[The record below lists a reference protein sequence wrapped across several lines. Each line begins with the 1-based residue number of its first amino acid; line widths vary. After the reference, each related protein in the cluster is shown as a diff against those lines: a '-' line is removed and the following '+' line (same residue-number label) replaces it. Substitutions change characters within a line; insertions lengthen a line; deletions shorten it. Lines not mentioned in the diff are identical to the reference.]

1 MARRMPNTRFWQ
13 QRPSN
18 PQELGFGGAEER
30 RQVAGAVNDAHE
42 HDPARL
48 RAVEVRNPDQGG
60 QRVRSKVGSESDLS
74 WAAIPTKVGTR
85 PG

>member
-1 MARRMPNTRFWQ
+1 MLGSI
-13 QRPSN
+13 PSGDAYTER
-18 PQELGFGGAEER
+18 QLEEMGRAAGFACAIR
-30 RQVAGAVNDAHE
+30 T
-42 HDPARL
+42 
-48 RAVEVRNPDQGG
+48 GG